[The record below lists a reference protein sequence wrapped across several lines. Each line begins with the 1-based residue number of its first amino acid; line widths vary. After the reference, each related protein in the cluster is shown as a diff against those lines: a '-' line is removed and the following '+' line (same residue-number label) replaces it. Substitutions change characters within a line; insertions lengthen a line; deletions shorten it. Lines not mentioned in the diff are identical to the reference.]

1 MMREETGKTAI
12 DTMLVHL
19 YLALKYCSIYEDLHG
34 LEYDPDHDLVI
45 ATYSHLEWDDEQK
58 KLIRGKEYHIDIN
71 VACDSNAAI
80 IKDVVDRL
88 KAFFG

>member
-1 MMREETGKTAI
+1 MMREEIGKTAI
-12 DTMLVHL
+12 DTMLTHL

-45 ATYSHLEWDDEQK
+45 ATYSHVEWDDELK
-58 KLIRGKEYHIDIN
+58 KMVKGKEYHVDIN